1 MQVLPTLFQLW
12 GWKVGAMFGPKISSL
27 LPIIDM
33 NFKMSRIFLTKY
45 DALHQL

>member
-1 MQVLPTLFQLW
+1 MQVLDTLFQLW

-33 NFKMSRIFLTKY
+33 NFKMSRIFLSKY